1 MFSTLKTKIRF
12 TTMRKS
18 HLFLSIA
25 LLSHTLLYIACK
37 TDAPKRAEGLTP
49 PVAAKQPKV
58 FTEFGQQ
65 RVDDYHWLNNGKD
78 SNVVNHLKAENAYC
92 QKMLAHTEGLQKTLY
107 DEMVS
112 RVEQVS
118 QDVPVKTG
126 GYWFYRRFEQ
136 GKEYPLICRKKETWA
151 ANEEVILDVPT
162 LSKGYKLYRLFEY
175 SLSPDGNLLAYN
187 VDTAGDRRNTLFIK
201 DLRTGQ
207 LLPETM
213 HDVANGGLVWSN
225 DGKYLFYCLNDP
237 SVRSYKILRHALG
250 SDPKTDPS
258 VFEEKDITFQAG
270 VFKSESKQ
278 YIMVSSSS
286 TTTSE
291 TRFMDANTP
300 LSNFKMVQP
309 RQRDLEYY
317 ANHYEGDSLH
327 IYSNANGA
335 KNYKVS
341 VAPIAKSGLAN
352 WKDVI
357 PHSDSS
363 FLQRYVVLK
372 NYILIQDKVR
382 GLNKIRILDRKTN
395 QMEDVDFGEEVYV
408 ANMYMG
414 DEDDFNSDSL
424 RYNYQ
429 SLTTPSSTFRYDIKT
444 KVKTILKQDKVAG
457 YNVSQYETKRLWV
470 KARDGVAVPL
480 SMVYKKEA
488 MRRDG
493 SNPLLL
499 YSYGSYG
506 INSEPYFNQ
515 TVVSLMDRGFV
526 YVIAHIRGGQELG
539 RKWYDDGKLKNK
551 KNTFNDFVDAA
562 EYLIAEKYTQSD
574 RLFGNGGSAG
584 GMLMGAVINQ
594 KPSLWRGIVAEVP
607 WVDVIS
613 DLYDET
619 LPLTSLEWD
628 EWGDPRKAEFYD
640 YIRSW
645 SPYDNI
651 KKENFPAILATG
663 GLNDTQVTFY
673 NPTKWVQRLRE
684 NNTGQNPILFKCD
697 LDAGHAGQSG
707 RFERYKKTALK
718 YAFILDLV
726 GQSK

>member
-1 MFSTLKTKIRF
+1 MKKTYLIG
-12 TTMRKS
+12 
-18 HLFLSIA
+18 FLLPI
-25 LLSHTLLYIACK
+25 LLSACK
-37 TDAPKRAEGLTP
+37 TDAPKRADGLKA
-49 PVAAKQPKV
+49 PVAQKISKT
-58 FTEFGQQ
+58 FTEFGQA

-92 QKMLAHTEGLQKTLY
+92 HQMLGHTEGLQKKLY
-107 DEMVS
+107 NEMVS
-112 RVEQVS
+112 RVEQVT
-118 QDVPVKTG
+118 QDVPVKSDG
-126 GYWFYRRFEQ
+126 HWYYRRFEA
-136 GKEYPLICRKKETWA
+136 GKEYPLICRKKGDWNAT
-151 ANEEVILDVPT
+151 EEVILDLPT
-162 LSKGYKLYRLFEY
+162 LSKAHKLYRLFEY
-175 SLSPDGNLLAYN
+175 QSSPDGNLLAYL
-187 VDTAGDRRNTLFIK
+187 VDTSGDRRNTLYIK

-207 LLPETM
+207 LLKDQAS
-213 HDVANGGLVWSN
+213 DVANGGLVWSK
-225 DGKYLFYCLNDP
+225 DGKYLFYLLNDKT
-237 SVRSYKILRHALG
+237 VRSYKVMRHALG
-250 SDPKTDPS
+250 SDAKTDPS
-258 VFEEKDITFQAG
+258 VFEEKDITFSLG
-270 VFKSESKQ
+270 MGESSSKK
-278 YIMVSSSS
+278 YLMVSSGS

-291 TRFMDANTP
+291 ARYLDLATP
-300 LSNFKMVQP
+300 LSNLKVVYP

-317 ANHYEGDSLH
+317 ADHCEGEVLH
-327 IYSNANGA
+327 IYNNANGA

-341 VAPIAKSGLAN
+341 TTPIANSGLAN
-352 WKDVI
+352 WKDLI

-363 FLQRYVVLK
+363 FLQRFTILK
-372 NYILIQDKVR
+372 NYILIQDKVK
-382 GLNKIRILDRKTN
+382 GLNKIRILNRQTN
-395 QMEDVDFGEEVYV
+395 QMEDLDFGEEVYL
-408 ANMYMG
+408 ANMYLG
-414 DEDDFNSDSL
+414 DPDNFESDSL

-429 SLTTPSSTFRYDIKT
+429 SPTTPSSTFRYDIKT
-444 KVKTILKQDKVAG
+444 KTKTILKQDKVAG
-457 YNVSQYETKRLWV
+457 YNSTQYETKRLWV
-470 KARDGVAVPL
+470 KARDGVEVPL
-480 SMVYKKEA
+480 SIVYKKA
-488 MRRDG
+488 SFKQDG

-499 YSYGSYG
+499 YAYGSYG
-506 INSEPYFNQ
+506 INTEPNFNQ

-562 EYLIAEKYTQSD
+562 EYLVSNKYTNSD
-574 RLFGNGGSAG
+574 KLFANGGSAG

-594 KPSLWRGIVAEVP
+594 KPSLWRGVVAEVP

-613 DLYDET
+613 DLYDES

-684 NNTGQNPILFKCD
+684 NNTGQNPILFECD
-697 LDAGHAGQSG
+697 LGAGHAGQSG

-726 GQSK
+726 GQSQ